1 LHIRPSV
8 VPDRLQRS
16 VFVWIASLLL
26 MDAGTMPRGA
36 PASSGP
42 VGRRLW
48 EGLGYVWR
56 TPPVLLVML
65 LMAAI
70 GTFGYNFSVV
80 LPLVAGFLLK
90 TDAAGFGGLSAFLGL
105 GSLIAALTTAYARQ
119 VTRRRL
125 VASAAL
131 FSLLLGAVA
140 LSAHFALTAI
150 LLMALGG
157 AGVFF
162 TTSANTLLQL
172 TVPNELRGRVM
183 SLYILL
189 FAGTTPI
196 GGFLIGTLSSTLGP
210 VGALLICAGLC
221 LVGVAGA
228 LLYDRWHAGG
238 HHEQQAANHPTV
250 TE

>member
-1 LHIRPSV
+1 
-8 VPDRLQRS
+8 
-16 VFVWIASLLL
+16 
-26 MDAGTMPRGA
+26 
-36 PASSGP
+36 
-42 VGRRLW
+42 
-48 EGLGYVWR
+48 
-56 TPPVLLVML
+56 ML

-90 TDAAGFGGLSAFLGL
+90 TDAAGFGGLSAFVGL
-105 GSLIAALTTAYARQ
+105 GSLVAALITAYARH
-119 VTRRRL
+119 VGRRRL

-131 FSLLLGAVA
+131 FSLILGGVA
-140 LSAHFALTAI
+140 LSTHFALTAL
-150 LLMALGG
+150 LLMALGC
-157 AGVFF
+157 AGVIF

-196 GGFLIGTLSSTLGP
+196 GGFLIGTLSSSLGA
-210 VGALLICAGLC
+210 VWALLICAALC

-228 LLYDRWHAGG
+228 LLYDRRTRARTPGPLS
-238 HHEQQAANHPTV
+238 AS
-250 TE
+250 